1 MYADTVTAS
10 MNYAITETNR
20 RRSIQDAYNKKHGIT
35 PKTIVKNIHEVIETL
50 KPAKFEKQMT
60 KEEKYKL
67 KKKLTAEMKEAASLL
82 DFEKAAEL
90 RDKIIMLGEK

>member
-50 KPAKFEKQMT
+50 KPVKFEKQMT
-60 KEEKYKL
+60 REEKYRL

-90 RDKIIMLGEK
+90 RDKIIMLGDK